1 MMVVIV
7 VAFLRETRER
17 FFQLWELLK
26 TETMDKMNTMNSKTF
41 FLIILLENE
50 FEIFTMN
57 AQVLKTLL
65 RNIPN

>member
-57 AQVLKTLL
+57 AQVLKTFL